1 MVEKIDI
8 TQDLEQAAKDGV
20 KNLTNVLLLHQID
33 ILLEIRNILLN
44 KGEKNEWRKSIK
56 RFKTWKTFNNKFGG
70 NKKCM
75 NMKQKKN
82 L

>member
-44 KGEKNEWRKSIK
+44 KGEKNE
-56 RFKTWKTFNNKFGG
+56 
-70 NKKCM
+70 
-75 NMKQKKN
+75 
-82 L
+82 